1 MQDEKKTIIIVLTLF
16 VMIFIWVMP
25 VMAGSGDKPDLTYLT
40 LVNKTDG
47 NASVQLVGDNF
58 YYLTVG
64 PGTIKTFHVEK
75 GDYLI
80 THYACGRSSS
90 GVVNLHAR
98 LRLTY
103 IACNRVAPNFGEPSE
118 EKISFYD
125 DNAGRQW
132 RYQRFK

>member
-1 MQDEKKTIIIVLTLF
+1 MKKKAMIVVVTLF

-25 VMAGSGDKPDLTYLT
+25 VMAGSDDQPDLTYLT

-47 NASVQLVGDNF
+47 EASVRLVGDNF

-64 PGTIKTFHVEK
+64 PETIKTFHVEK

-80 THYACGRSSS
+80 ANYACGRSSS
-90 GVVNLHAR
+90 GVVDLHAR

-103 IACNRVAPNFGEPSE
+103 VACNRVAPNFGEPSE

-125 DNAGRQW
+125 DNAGMQW
-132 RYQRFK
+132 RYNRFE

>member
-1 MQDEKKTIIIVLTLF
+1 MMKKKTLAIAITLF
-16 VMIFIWVMP
+16 ILTFVWAMP

-47 NASVQLVGDNF
+47 NASIQLVGDNF

-75 GDYLI
+75 GDYI
-80 THYACGRSSS
+80 STNYACGGTSS
-90 GVVNLHAR
+90 GTVDLHAR

-103 IACNRVAPNFGEPSE
+103 VACNRVAPNFGEPSE

-125 DNAGRQW
+125 ENAGSMW